1 MKHSIIIFLSIA
13 VTLATASCSKS
24 DKNTEDS
31 ATASVEAVSSAAP
44 AEQEETSSVQNA
56 ETSAA
61 EQSQP
66 AEEVTQAKVDD
77 TFKIFN
83 DGIATFKACKSAND
97 VYKALKAWMS
107 KGDQVNAIMT
117 KLKGK
122 DLEKAQRLSNEVG
135 QLIQE
140 KTKKYNCSQEKLDE
154 IMSGM

>member
-1 MKHSIIIFLSIA
+1 MKQSIIIILSIA
-13 VTLATASCSKS
+13 VSLATASCTKS
-24 DKNTEDS
+24 DSGSEGS
-31 ATASVEAVSSAAP
+31 VAASVETSSSAAP
-44 AEQEETSSVQNA
+44 EVQEETSTAQNVEA
-56 ETSAA
+56 SAT
-61 EQSQP
+61 EQSMP
-66 AEEVTQAKVDD
+66 TEEVTKAKVDD

-83 DGIATFKACKSAND
+83 DGIASFKACKSADD
-97 VYKALKAWMS
+97 VYKALRAWMS